1 MMTECYTT
9 NVSPLDRILE
19 EGFKRID
26 EAVEGVIGKY
36 PTPVFKTLDDFL
48 GKNWKAKG
56 LGDIGFMEQLFAIED
71 YIAHKKHNKNLL
83 NMVVD
88 NATMSHNPAF
98 GGTNL

>member
-1 MMTECYTT
+1 MTYRWEPTT
-9 NVSPLDRILE
+9 PLDRILE

-36 PTPVFKTLDDFL
+36 PAPTYHKFAFPDPVLGSQLAPPFL
-48 GKNWKAKG
+48 GGAYLG
-56 LGDIGFMEQLFAIED
+56 LTNKQAQKI
-71 YIAHKKHNKNLL
+71 YNKNLL

>member
-1 MMTECYTT
+1 MMTECYTS
-9 NVSPLDRILE
+9 NISPLDRILE

-26 EAVEGVIGKY
+26 EAGEGVVCKHPTTTSRRFDPILGSRLAPPFLGGKY
-36 PTPVFKTLDDFL
+36 L
-48 GKNWKAKG
+48 GLTNKQAQK
-56 LGDIGFMEQLFAIED
+56 I
-71 YIAHKKHNKNLL
+71 YNKNLL